1 MRNTISRTTGL
12 TLSALVLF
20 TVTTASAQT
29 QINPQLGLTYQNLT
43 GKLVQGQDFKGSV
56 GYTLGADLRFGNRLF
71 FQPGVFLSRN
81 RTISSY
87 DGGNVIESESKLI
100 TTNLKL
106 RALVGYR
113 IIDSY
118 QFDLRLVAGPSYD
131 VLMSVDGKD
140 NNGIAWN
147 KGDFSTGSFNVEAG
161 LGFDMGM
168 FTLAPM
174 ASFGLNRAFSDAASV
189 KDIDSRYITY
199 GLTIGVNFGDD
210 DKND

>member
-1 MRNTISRTTGL
+1 MKKILSLLAVASTIGN
-12 TLSALVLF
+12 
-20 TVTTASAQT
+20 ASAQT
-29 QINPQLGLTYQNLT
+29 QINPQLGLSFQNLT
-43 GKLVQGQDFKGSV
+43 GKQMEGQDFKGSI
-56 GYTLGADLRFGNRLF
+56 GYTVGADLRFGNKLF

-81 RTISSY
+81 RMISSFNSG
-87 DGGNVIESESKLI
+87 DSIHSESKVL

-113 IIDSY
+113 VIDSY
-118 QFDLRLVAGPSYD
+118 QFDLRLMAGPSYD
-131 VLMSVDGKD
+131 VLLSVDEKGD
-140 NNGIAWN
+140 NRIGWN

-174 ASFGLNRAFSDAASV
+174 VSFGLNRAFSDAESV
-189 KDIDSRYITY
+189 KDIDSRYLTY
-199 GLTIGVNFGDD
+199 ALTIGVNFGDD

>member
-131 VLMSVDGKD
+131 EIG
-140 NNGIAWN
+140 
-147 KGDFSTGSFNVEAG
+147 
-161 LGFDMGM
+161 
-168 FTLAPM
+168 
-174 ASFGLNRAFSDAASV
+174 RAHV
-189 KDIDSRYITY
+189 
-199 GLTIGVNFGDD
+199 
-210 DKND
+210 

>member
-147 KGDFSTGSFNVEAG
+147 KGDFSTGSFNVE
-161 LGFDMGM
+161 
-168 FTLAPM
+168 
-174 ASFGLNRAFSDAASV
+174 
-189 KDIDSRYITY
+189 
-199 GLTIGVNFGDD
+199 
-210 DKND
+210 

>member
-1 MRNTISRTTGL
+1 MKKI
-12 TLSALVLF
+12 LSMLA
-20 TVTTASAQT
+20 VTAIVGTASAQT
-29 QINPQLGLTYQNLT
+29 QINPQLGLTFQNLT
-43 GKLVQGQDFKGSV
+43 GKLNPGQDFKASV
-56 GYTLGADLRFGNRLF
+56 GYTVGSDLRFGNKLF

-81 RTISSY
+81 RMISSY
-87 DGGNVIESESKLI
+87 NSGDSIHSESKLI

-131 VLMSVDGKD
+131 VLLSVDEKGD
-140 NNGIAWN
+140 DRIGWN
-147 KGDFSTGSFNVEAG
+147 KGDFSSGSFNIEAG

-174 ASFGLNRAFSDAASV
+174 ASFGLNRAFSDAESV
-189 KDIDSRYITY
+189 KDIDSRYFSY